1 MTKVKKVKILLHQNE
16 IQELSKSIQYT
27 IEKKIEDLV
36 KKREGLGQQIKEI
49 LDNKLKNHEK

>member
-27 IEKKIEDLV
+27 IGKKIEDLV